1 MKKSKLLKLLAVAV
15 PAIVVAADASAANT
29 GSTEFQGLYN
39 TLNQW
44 VTGYFGKT
52 TSVAAIGL
60 GALFSLAK
68 LNPMP
73 ILTGIGFAVFQN
85 YAPTIVTGILTAT
98 V

>member
-1 MKKSKLLKLLAVAV
+1 MKKSKLLKLLAIAV
-15 PAIVVAADASAANT
+15 PAIAVTADATAGTT
-29 GSTEFQGLYN
+29 GTEFQNLYN
-39 TLNQW
+39 QLNSW

-85 YAPTIVTGILTAT
+85 YAPTIATGILSAT
-98 V
+98 I